1 MNALGNLLGT
11 PLAQAI
17 GWALVHLLWQGLLVA
32 AILAATLA
40 LLSRQSANARYLAS
54 CGALALLVVLGAAT
68 AYRSYEGGGVSGVGS
83 RSETST
89 IALPASLEASSSDA
103 GVLVGSDTRHPS
115 PDTRFEL
122 STIAKAQLPKVVLI
136 WLVGVLLLSVRLLFG
151 WLRAHAIAKR
161 NATDAAPEWQ
171 RAARRLAHALNLRRA
186 VQLLES
192 AAVEVPTV
200 IGWLRPVVLLPAA
213 TLTGLST
220 EQMEMILAHELA
232 HVRRNDFFVNLMQ
245 AVVETLLFYHPAVWW
260 ISNRIRVER
269 EHCCDDV
276 AVSVTGNA
284 LVYARALTR
293 LEELRVADAQA
304 FIAANGGSLIGRIR
318 RLAGARVESPNAPSR
333 FVAGAALLVVLVALI
348 IAPSLPLRGEQQKAV
363 EAKAATPKPQTAQ
376 SSVEVKAETA
386 ESDVETE
393 TPEADANDS
402 MVPAIAP
409 RATIEGGVR
418 GGVEGGVAGGI
429 AGGIAEGIAGGI
441 ADGVVGGVVGNVAPI
456 APRAFMWEGRPMIA
470 IAPMAR
476 ATTTVAPRIAVNIA
490 PTVRAIAATA
500 PRIAMSAIRGY
511 EYAYELETPE
521 PPEPPDTPGTP
532 RPAHTPRPPRLP
544 RAARHHIGE
553 GGKLTVDDLIELRA
567 CGVTPAYIDAMR
579 SAGLGQLSLDEI
591 AEMRSVGVTPDY
603 ISALRSAGIKFDSAR
618 NVTELRAIGV
628 TGEYVAQMRA
638 AGYGSLTTTQ
648 LAEMR
653 AMGVFPA
660 YVKQLNDA
668 GYHNLTANDLVELR
682 AQGVNP
688 EFIKSLS
695 DAGYTN
701 LSVKDL
707 VRMAAMGVNADFIRD
722 LAKYKVK

>member
-1 MNALGNLLGT
+1 MSGLGNLLGT

-40 LLSRQSANARYLAS
+40 LLSKHSANARYLAS
-54 CGALALLVVLGAAT
+54 CGALVVLVVLGAAT
-68 AYRSYEGGGVSGVGS
+68 AYRSYEGGGELGVGS
-83 RSETST
+83 GSVSTPLVINDSAAETST
-89 IALPASLEASSSDA
+89 
-103 GVLVGSDTRHPS
+103 PS
-115 PDTRFEL
+115 QTTISQTPQ
-122 STIAKAQLPKVVLI
+122 STPHTPFLTFAKAQLPKVVLI

-348 IAPSLPLRGEQQKAV
+348 VAPSLPLRGDQQKATD
-363 EAKAATPKPQTAQ
+363 AKATPKPQTAQ
-376 SSVEVKAETA
+376 SSVEVKAETV
-386 ESDVETE
+386 EGDVETE
-393 TPEADANDS
+393 APDADLNDS

-409 RATIEGGVR
+409 RAAIEGGVR
-418 GGVEGGVAGGI
+418 GGVEGGVAGGVEGGI
-429 AGGIAEGIAGGI
+429 EGGIAEGIAGGVV
-441 ADGVVGGVVGNVAPI
+441 DGVVGSVAPV
-456 APRAFMWEGRPMIA
+456 APRAFAWNGRPTIA
-470 IAPMAR
+470 VAPMAR
-476 ATTTVAPRIAVNIA
+476 ATTAVTPAVVIS
-490 PTVRAIAATA
+490 PTVRAIAAAA
-500 PRIAMSAIRGY
+500 PRIAMSGVRGY
-511 EYAYELETPE
+511 EYGYDQETPE
-521 PPEPPDTPGTP
+521 PPEPPDTPGVP
-532 RPAHTPRPPRLP
+532 RAARTPRPPRLP
-544 RAARHHIGE
+544 RARHHIGE
-553 GGKLTVDDLIELRA
+553 GGKLSVDDLIELRA
-567 CGVTPAYIDAMR
+567 CGVTPAYIDSMR
-579 SAGLGQLSLDEI
+579 GAGMGQLSLDEI
-591 AEMRSVGVTPDY
+591 AEMRSVGVTPEY
-603 ISALRSAGIKFDSAR
+603 ISALRNAGIKFDSAR

-628 TGEYVAQMRA
+628 TAEYAGQMRA
-638 AGYGSLTTTQ
+638 AGFGSLTTKQ

-653 AMGVFPA
+653 AMGVTPA

-668 GYHNLTANDLVELR
+668 GYHNLTPNELVELR

-688 EFIKSLS
+688 EFIKSLN

-707 VRMAAMGVNADFIRD
+707 VRMSAMGVNADFIRD